1 MQVFICNWIFRLE
14 RCCQMQKKISFFV
27 TGVDPLLIFGHIVVK
42 QTEIMC
48 QFQSY
53 PNECINY
60 NSLVHRMLYLGVR
73 FEFSKA

>member
-14 RCCQMQKKISFFV
+14 RCCQMQKKVCFFV
-27 TGVDPLLIFGHIVVK
+27 TGVDSLLIFGRKVVK
-42 QTEIMC
+42 QTEIMR

-60 NSLVHRMLYLGVR
+60 NSLVHRLIP
-73 FEFSKA
+73 